1 MTLAADRASV
11 TNTRRRVAA
20 ASGVGAMIAA
30 LGGIALAV
38 ALAPWFSVTA
48 NALSDLGVAD
58 RAAVATAFNGGLLL
72 GGAVAL
78 AYAWALWAAA
88 ETHSTRLVAVEFG
101 VAAGLMAGVGAFPS
115 GSSLHFPV
123 AIGFYLAL
131 TLVLAT
137 DGAVRRATTA
147 GQLALAA
154 AGVHVGQWWLWTAG
168 VRFGPGL
175 AIPELVGAL
184 LLAAWVLAGSP
195 VAPLTNR
202 VPR

>member
-1 MTLAADRASV
+1 
-11 TNTRRRVAA
+11 
-20 ASGVGAMIAA
+20 MIAA

-78 AYAWALWAAA
+78 VYAWTLWAAA
-88 ETHSTRLVAVEFG
+88 GTLWSRVVAVEFG
-101 VAAGLMAGVGAFPS
+101 VAALLMGGVGAFPS
-115 GSSLHFPV
+115 GTSLHFPV
-123 AIGFYLAL
+123 ALGFYLVL

-137 DGAVRRATTA
+137 DGAVRRTTTA
-147 GQLALAA
+147 GRLALAA
-154 AGVHVGQWWLWTAG
+154 AGVHVGQWWLWIAG
-168 VRFGPGL
+168 VRLGPGL

-184 LLAAWVLAGSP
+184 LLAAWVVAGSP

-202 VPR
+202 VSR

>member
-1 MTLAADRASV
+1 M

-20 ASGVGAMIAA
+20 ASGAGAMIAA
-30 LGGIALAV
+30 LGGIAVAV
-38 ALAPWFSVTA
+38 ALAPWFSVTT

-88 ETHSTRLVAVEFG
+88 GTRGARLVAVEFG
-101 VAAGLMAGVGAFPS
+101 VAALLMAGVGAFPS
-115 GSSLHFPV
+115 GTSLHFPV
-123 AIGFYLAL
+123 ALGFYLVV

-137 DGAVRRATTA
+137 DGAVRRTTTA
-147 GQLALAA
+147 GRLALAA
-154 AGVHVGQWWLWTAG
+154 AGVHVAQWWFWIAG
-168 VRFGPGL
+168 VRFGSGL

-184 LLAAWVLAGSP
+184 VLAAWVLALSP